1 MAFIRFIPILLLM
14 LLPSLGLAEG
24 SILVVHKDNPANR
37 LTLAEVRGI
46 FLGRKV
52 FWENGESIEVLLQ
65 KTGETHQDFS
75 QNTLGKS
82 PRQLSMYWKRILFSG
97 EGIPPREIDGDAR
110 MLEQIAAN
118 SKAIGYVDSGIK
130 DDRVKPVAI
139 IREE

>member
-65 KTGETHQDFS
+65 KTGERS
-75 QNTLGKS
+75 EE
-82 PRQLSMYWKRILFSG
+82 R
-97 EGIPPREIDGDAR
+97 
-110 MLEQIAAN
+110 
-118 SKAIGYVDSGIK
+118 
-130 DDRVKPVAI
+130 RVG
-139 IREE
+139 